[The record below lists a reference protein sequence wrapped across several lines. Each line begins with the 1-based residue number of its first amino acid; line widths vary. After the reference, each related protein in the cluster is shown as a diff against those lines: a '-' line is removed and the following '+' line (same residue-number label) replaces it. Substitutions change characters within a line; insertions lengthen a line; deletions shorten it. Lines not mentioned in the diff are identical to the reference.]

1 MTVTELAPLVDALP
15 RVEKFQLLQ
24 LLVTSLAQEEAVP
37 LLDATLRY
45 PLWTPYN
52 TPVETVTALAAL
64 LAEDAHAN

>member
-1 MTVTELAPLVDALP
+1 MSVAELAPLVDALP

-24 LLVTSLAQEEAVP
+24 LLVTSLAKEEEIP
-37 LLDATLRY
+37 LLDPTVTY

-64 LAEDAHAN
+64 LAEDAHAS

>member
-1 MTVTELAPLVDALP
+1 MSVTELAPLVDALP

-52 TPVETVTALAAL
+52 TPVATVTALAAL